1 MKVLDNLVKALLPK
15 LDRKKQDRLKQ
26 DVSELSRSLTLI
38 VDLEQLKEN
47 VISTIR
53 EIAHADTLFIF
64 LINLDINRYQLSGV
78 RGSEISRKDRL
89 YFLPND
95 PLIQWF
101 KINET
106 FLVVSDSPEILSF
119 FAPREQEIIRET
131 KTEYIFPLM
140 AMNRLTGLVCLGHRQ
155 SGRSLGRDEIEMFDS
170 LLGQIALAFENAN
183 LYQQQKNRLKKMYRA
198 DRLATLGQL
207 AAGAAHEIRN
217 PLTSIRSTIQYC
229 KKSLKDTEEG
239 ELIGGLIE
247 EVDRINRII
256 EGMLSF
262 SRPSKPSIKPVDLEN
277 LLKRILALVETTAS
291 KKNVKL
297 ALDISTEQSDFN
309 ADPDLLKQV
318 FLNIIMN
325 SIEAMDS
332 GGELRISAG
341 MISGS
346 RQMNTDANPSCSI
359 VFQDTGPGIPEKNI
373 DQIFDPFFTT
383 KKEGTG
389 LGLSIS
395 YGIIHQ
401 HGGDIEVESVT
412 AEQDKKNHG
421 TRISITLPVLK

>member
-183 LYQQQKNRLKKMYRA
+183 LYQQQK
-198 DRLATLGQL
+198 
-207 AAGAAHEIRN
+207 
-217 PLTSIRSTIQYC
+217 
-229 KKSLKDTEEG
+229 
-239 ELIGGLIE
+239 